1 MARAKRRPEVVLVHG
16 LARGPGS
23 MRTLADALSDAG
35 FDPKPYSYASTRAPL
50 ADLAKQFAKDVLA
63 NHRRRPVC
71 AVTHSMGAIILR
83 CAPKT
88 AGIQWKRIVMLA
100 PPNGGSAMA
109 AALGGVA
116 FEALFGPAASALGAA
131 HEDPKV
137 WPYPPAP
144 FAVIAGTRRRSWL
157 TPSSWISSRVFGD
170 VDHDG
175 TVTVEETKLTGMAA
189 FETIDAS
196 HTTIMHDRRV
206 HELTVSFLQ
215 HGYFTRPPGDAPTTD
230 HEPVRGIG
238 SSAPARRRRG
248 DG

>member
-1 MARAKRRPEVVLVHG
+1 
-16 LARGPGS
+16 
-23 MRTLADALSDAG
+23 MRSLADALNDAG
-35 FDPKPYSYASTRAPL
+35 FAPKPYGYASTKAPI
-50 ADLAKQFAKDVLA
+50 ADLAKQFAKDVA
-63 NHRRRPVC
+63 TAHRGRPVY

-83 CAPKT
+83 CAPKP
-88 AGIQWKRIVMLA
+88 AGLTWKRIVMLA
-100 PPNGGSAMA
+100 PPNSGSAMA

-116 FEALFGPAASALGAA
+116 FEALFGPAAAALGAA
-131 HEDPKV
+131 HADPKV

-189 FETIDAS
+189 FETVDAS

-206 HELTVSFLQ
+206 HALTVSFLRN
-215 HGYFTRPPGDAPTTD
+215 GYFVEPAPPSPGVTSGDAAGAAA
-230 HEPVRGIG
+230 EEQ
-238 SSAPARRRRG
+238 PARAVRHRRQRG
-248 DG
+248 